1 MGGKLVELKNNAKLN
16 NWYMD
21 IQSQKQ
27 SGLTVDEWCEEAGM
41 TRSTY
46 YYRYKIVMKA
56 LENRLAAEAGKTVQ
70 FEALPA
76 PAPVNES
83 KEESIRIRLGDLE
96 VEIPSGAS
104 SENIQAVIEAL
115 KC

>member
-56 LENRLAAEAGKTVQ
+56 LENRLAAETGKTVQ
-70 FEALPA
+70 FEAL